1 MINRDYITVKVNG
14 NAINEGA
21 CGKYGYQ
28 VVSAGRDPEFV
39 VAAGDTSVGHCF
51 GSYGCLYGHQGYI
64 YAIPT

>member
-1 MINRDYITVKVNG
+1 MIDLSYITVKVNG

-39 VAAGDTSVGHCF
+39 VAAGDTSAQN
-51 GSYGCLYGHQGYI
+51 CLLYLDTLRTVLRI
-64 YAIPT
+64 CN